1 MPQENTE
8 LVRQLYEAGPEV
20 ERLLLDGSDLA
31 DHPWLAFWHPDC
43 VLEEI
48 ADVPDAAAYRGLRAC
63 RPPSGRSAQR
73 DPFFGGDKGQRPE
86 RTRL

>member
-1 MPQENTE
+1 MTRENTE

-43 VLEEI
+43 VLEETFTSPTGDLGRQRE
-48 ADVPDAAAYRGLRAC
+48 A
-63 RPPSGRSAQR
+63 SGHLH
-73 DPFFGGDKGQRPE
+73 E
-86 RTRL
+86 CVV